1 MRKNLEIKGI
11 ETIWIEASF
20 TKANSILICFLYR
33 PQDSSEY
40 LDKNFL
46 TYFDNMIETV
56 DYENTLH

>member
-20 TKANSILICFLYR
+20 TKANPILICFLYR

-40 LDKNFL
+40 LDENFL
-46 TYFDNMIETV
+46 TYFDNMIKTV